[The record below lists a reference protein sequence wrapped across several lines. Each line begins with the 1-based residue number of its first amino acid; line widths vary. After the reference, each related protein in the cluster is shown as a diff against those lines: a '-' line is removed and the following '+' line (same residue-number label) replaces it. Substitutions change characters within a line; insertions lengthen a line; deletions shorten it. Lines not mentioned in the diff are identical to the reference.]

1 MSALILGWLRK
12 FGGWLVAGIA
22 VVALILA
29 FGTVVLSWLTLF
41 PADALWLWAYMPA
54 EVRAYI
60 PENIT
65 NFIAIA
71 IFVISIIARIVKQ
84 DNVKGVIS

>member
-1 MSALILGWLRK
+1 MKKLELIDDIKDAYRFWSVR
-12 FGGWLVAGIA
+12 
-22 VVALILA
+22 ILA

-84 DNVKGVIS
+84 DNVKG